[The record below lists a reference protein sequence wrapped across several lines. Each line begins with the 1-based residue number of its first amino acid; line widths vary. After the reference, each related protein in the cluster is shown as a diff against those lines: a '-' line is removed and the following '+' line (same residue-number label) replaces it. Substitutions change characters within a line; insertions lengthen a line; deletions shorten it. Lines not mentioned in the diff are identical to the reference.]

1 MQKFNII
8 EIASIVSKQKYLSVA
23 IKQIDEAY
31 NPYIDEYGIILHI
44 QNSNLKHLMNTDNFV
59 WQITQHFI
67 AKFIV
72 DIRRDYEAV
81 EITHDFKN
89 GLIIIY

>member
-8 EIASIVSKQKYLSVA
+8 EIASTVSQQTYLSIA
-23 IKQIDEAY
+23 IKQIAEAY
-31 NPYIDEYGIILHI
+31 NPYINEYGIILHI
-44 QNSNLKHLMNTDNFV
+44 QNSNLKHLMDTDNFV

>member
-8 EIASIVSKQKYLSVA
+8 EIASIVSKQKYLSIA

-31 NPYIDEYGIILHI
+31 NPYIDEYGIIFHI
-44 QNSNLKHLMNTDNFV
+44 QNTNLKHLMNTDKFV
-59 WQITQHFI
+59 WEITTHFI
-67 AKFIV
+67 AKFIIN
-72 DIRRDYEAV
+72 IRRDYEAV
-81 EITHDFKN
+81 EITTDYKN